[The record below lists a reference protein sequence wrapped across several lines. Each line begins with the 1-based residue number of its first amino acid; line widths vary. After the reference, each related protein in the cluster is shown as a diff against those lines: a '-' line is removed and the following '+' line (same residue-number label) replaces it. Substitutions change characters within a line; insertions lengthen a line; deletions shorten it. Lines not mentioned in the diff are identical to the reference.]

1 MKHFFIIF
9 IESVMY
15 FFSVGENPIEKY
27 NKIRRMKT
35 DSDNIAQDWYN
46 IGNDIRRAYES
57 TKSC

>member
-1 MKHFFIIF
+1 
-9 IESVMY
+9 MY